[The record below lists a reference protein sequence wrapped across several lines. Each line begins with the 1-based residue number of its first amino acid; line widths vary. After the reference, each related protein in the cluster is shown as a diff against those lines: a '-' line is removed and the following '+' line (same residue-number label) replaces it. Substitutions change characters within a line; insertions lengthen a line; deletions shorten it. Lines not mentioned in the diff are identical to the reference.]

1 LTEASFDNWRYHLV
15 HPIFVAS
22 SLSWVMPSDNGPYRK
37 QDSLG
42 CTLAWHLPEAAFLKM
57 ELPPYKSMMGV

>member
-1 LTEASFDNWRYHLV
+1 
-15 HPIFVAS
+15 
-22 SLSWVMPSDNGPYRK
+22 MPSDNGPYRK

-57 ELPPYKSMMGV
+57 EFPPYNSMMGV